1 MRNWLASILVI
12 LSGRAVSAQIIYTT
26 PFESPVFV
34 NGNLLGQDGW
44 TSTDSPATP
53 GLALIQNSVFESGT
67 RAVKI
72 DAAAGF
78 MAHWWWKPLNAT
90 MPIGASTVAQ
100 ISWDMY
106 LDTTG
111 PASAAWGVDVY
122 DNSVPVSRRISA
134 IIVNNL
140 NQVLVWDGFNFVN
153 TGATVTRNAWHSYR
167 IDLNYGAPLKAN
179 LFVDGQIV
187 AQEVLLEH
195 GITMTIA
202 DVDLYHVDGGGAD
215 KGYYDNLFIAAL
227 LDSDGD
233 GFADGDDTCP
243 ATAANAP
250 VDSMGCSL
258 RDNDNDGVRDDFDLC
273 PNTPTCATVN
283 GSGCPSDSDSDGVL
297 NGCDNCIVTPNADQ
311 ADADRDGMGDVCD
324 PCPTRAPGDA
334 NGDEFVDAR
343 DIERFIQAVFGTPV
357 NPNDVCACDLDLD
370 TFAGLSDLP
379 LFVNELLGL

>member
-1 MRNWLASILVI
+1 MRIWLASILVI
-12 LSGRAVSAQIIYTT
+12 LSARAVSAQVIYTT

-53 GLALIQNSVFESGT
+53 GLALIQNTVFESGT

-78 MAHWWWKPLNAT
+78 MSHWWWKPLNAT
-90 MPIGASTVAQ
+90 MPMGASTVVQ

-106 LDTTG
+106 LDTTV

-122 DNSVPVSRRISA
+122 DNSIPVSRRVSA
-134 IIVNNL
+134 MVVNNV
-140 NQVLVWDGFNFVN
+140 NQVLIWNGFSFVN
-153 TGATVTRNAWHSYR
+153 TGATVTRNAWHTYR

-187 AQEVLLEH
+187 AQEVLLEP

-243 ATAANAP
+243 ATAPTEP
-250 VDSMGCSL
+250 VDTMGCSL
-258 RDNDNDGVRDDFDLC
+258 RDEDEDGVRNDFDLC
-273 PNTPTCATVN
+273 PNTPTCATVDS
-283 GSGCPSDSDSDGVL
+283 GGCPGDIDSDGAL
-297 NGCDNCIVTPNADQ
+297 NGCDNCLTTPNANQ
-311 ADADRDGMGDVCD
+311 ADADQDGMGDACD

-334 NGDEFVDAR
+334 NGDGFVDGR
-343 DIERFIQAVFGTPV
+343 DVARFIKAVFGMPA
-357 NPNDVCACDLDLD
+357 NPNDVCACDLNQDS
-370 TFAGLSDLP
+370 FANLPDLP
-379 LFVNELLGL
+379 LFVNKLLGL